1 MMYPL
6 LFFFGTTM
14 ALLLNPIGIGA
25 QLRACSTLDAYCR
38 IEGDNLQGIVS
49 EVQNLTDCL
58 EAPNEAAFVSYFG
71 PAGFPFVDSCVY
83 FSSCDTLDPC
93 EDCVT
98 QDLSSAC
105 LTYCSGTHMTS
116 THRLLGF

>member
-1 MMYPL
+1 MHPL
-6 LFFFGTTM
+6 LFFGTTI
-14 ALLLNPIGIGA
+14 ALLTNPIGIGA

-38 IEGDNLQGIVS
+38 IEGDNLQGIIS

-58 EAPNEAAFVSYFG
+58 ETPNEAAAFVSYFG

-83 FSSCDTLDPC
+83 FSSCGELDPC

-105 LTYCSGTHMTS
+105 VYFCSGTDQQPHIMS
-116 THRLLGF
+116 AM